1 MYLQFNI
8 LLIQATTFTK
18 TNQNMPS
25 TITQVDIATIIDH
38 TYLRADCS
46 TADIKVL
53 CSEAIKHR
61 FKSVCIPP
69 YYIFQAK
76 KMLGNSRVKICS
88 VIGFPMGYSTTGAKV
103 EEIKRACNDGADEL
117 DVVVN
122 IAAIKNNDWNTV
134 RNDIESTTMIS
145 HLRGKKM
152 KLIIEMGLLEE
163 AEIVK
168 VCELAT
174 QSGVDFVKT
183 STGFN
188 DTITTPE
195 DIKYIRSLLPSDIKV
210 KASGGIRTIEDALLM
225 MKAGADRIGTS
236 CGVRIVSMR

>member
-1 MYLQFNI
+1 MSL
-8 LLIQATTFTK
+8 ATTK
-18 TNQNMPS
+18 
-25 TITQVDIATIIDH
+25 VEIATIIDH

-53 CSEAIKHR
+53 CKEALQYG
-61 FKSVCIPP
+61 FKTVCIAP

-76 KMLGNSRVKICS
+76 KLLGDSRVKICT

-117 DVVVN
+117 DVVIN
-122 IAAIKNNDWNTV
+122 IAAVKNSDWNTV

-145 HLRGKKM
+145 HLKGKKM

-163 AEIVK
+163 EEIIK
-168 VCELAT
+168 VCEIAT
-174 QSGVDFVKT
+174 KAEVDFIKT

-188 DTITTPE
+188 NTLTTPE
-195 DIKYIRSLLPSDIKV
+195 DISFLKSILPRSIKV
-210 KASGGIRTIEDALLM
+210 KASGGIRTKADAIAMLQ
-225 MKAGADRIGTS
+225 AGADRIGTS
-236 CGVRIVSMR
+236 SGIRIISMS

>member
-1 MYLQFNI
+1 
-8 LLIQATTFTK
+8 
-18 TNQNMPS
+18 MPIP
-25 TITQVDIATIIDH
+25 TTQVDIATIIDH

-53 CSEAIKHR
+53 CSEAIRHG

-76 KMLGNSRVKICS
+76 KILEESQVKICS

-103 EEIKRACNDGADEL
+103 EEIKRACNDGIDEL

-134 RNDIESTTMIS
+134 RNDIDSTTMIS

-163 AEIVK
+163 EEIVK
-168 VCELAT
+168 VCDLAT
-174 QSGVDFVKT
+174 KAEVDFVKT

-188 DTITTPE
+188 NTITTPA
-195 DIKYIRSLLPSDIKV
+195 DIKHLRSLLPVTIKI
-210 KASGGIRTIEDALLM
+210 KASGGIRTKAEALAM
-225 MKAGADRIGTS
+225 VKAGADRIGTS
-236 CGVRIVSMR
+236 SGVKIVSTE

>member
-1 MYLQFNI
+1 MMSP
-8 LLIQATTFTK
+8 TSTK
-18 TNQNMPS
+18 
-25 TITQVDIATIIDH
+25 VDIATVIDH

-53 CSEAIKHR
+53 CNEALQYC
-61 FKSVCIPP
+61 FKTVCIPP

-76 KMLGNSRVKICS
+76 KILGDARVKICT

-122 IAAIKNNDWNTV
+122 VAAIKNNDWNTV
-134 RNDIESTTMIS
+134 RNDIESTAMIS

-163 AEIVK
+163 DEILK
-168 VCELAT
+168 VCEIAT
-174 QSGVDFVKT
+174 KSGADFIKT

-188 DTITTPE
+188 NTITTPE
-195 DIKYIRSLLPSDIKV
+195 DISFLKSILPPSIKV
-210 KASGGIRTIEDALLM
+210 KASGGIRTKADALAMLQ
-225 MKAGADRIGTS
+225 AGADRIGTS
-236 CGVRIVSMR
+236 SGIRIVSMS

>member
-1 MYLQFNI
+1 MSL
-8 LLIQATTFTK
+8 TTTK
-18 TNQNMPS
+18 
-25 TITQVDIATIIDH
+25 VDIATMIDH

-53 CSEAIKHR
+53 CNEALQYG
-61 FKSVCIPP
+61 FKTVCIPP

-76 KMLGNSRVKICS
+76 KILGDSRVKICS

-103 EEIKRACNDGADEL
+103 EEIKRACNDGVDEL
-117 DVVVN
+117 DVVIN
-122 IAAIKNNDWNTV
+122 IAAVKNNDWNMV

-163 AEIVK
+163 DEILK
-168 VCELAT
+168 ICEIAT
-174 QSGVDFVKT
+174 KLGVDFIKT

-188 DTITTPE
+188 NTITTPE
-195 DIKYIRSLLPSDIKV
+195 DISFLKSILPPSVKV
-210 KASGGIRTIEDALLM
+210 KASGGIRTKADALAMLQ
-225 MKAGADRIGTS
+225 AGADRIGTS
-236 CGVRIVSMR
+236 SGIRIVTMS

>member
-1 MYLQFNI
+1 MSL
-8 LLIQATTFTK
+8 TTTK
-18 TNQNMPS
+18 
-25 TITQVDIATIIDH
+25 VDIATMIDH

-53 CSEAIKHR
+53 CNEALQYG
-61 FKSVCIPP
+61 FKTVCIPP

-76 KMLGNSRVKICS
+76 KILGDSRVKICS

-103 EEIKRACNDGADEL
+103 EEIKRACNDGVDEL
-117 DVVVN
+117 DVVIN
-122 IAAIKNNDWNTV
+122 IAAVKNSDWNTV

-163 AEIVK
+163 DEIIK
-168 VCELAT
+168 ICEIAT
-174 QSGVDFVKT
+174 KLGVDFVKT

-188 DTITTPE
+188 NTITTPE
-195 DIKYIRSLLPSDIKV
+195 DISFLKSVLPPSIKV
-210 KASGGIRTIEDALLM
+210 KASGGIRTKTDALAMLQ
-225 MKAGADRIGTS
+225 AGADRIGTS
-236 CGVRIVSMR
+236 SGVRIISMS

>member
-1 MYLQFNI
+1 
-8 LLIQATTFTK
+8 
-18 TNQNMPS
+18 MPS
-25 TITQVDIATIIDH
+25 LTTEVDIATIIDH

-46 TADIKVL
+46 TADVKVL
-53 CSEAIKHR
+53 CREAIRHR

-76 KMLGNSRVKICS
+76 RMLRDSRVQICS

-122 IAAIKNNDWNTV
+122 IAAIKNEDWNTV

-163 AEIVK
+163 VEIVR
-168 VCELAT
+168 VCNLA
-174 QSGVDFVKT
+174 SRFEVDFVKT

-195 DIKYIRSLLPSDIKV
+195 DIKYLRSLLPLDIKI
-210 KASGGIRTIEDALLM
+210 KASGGIRTNEDALLM
-225 MKAGADRIGTS
+225 AKAGADRIGTS

>member
-1 MYLQFNI
+1 MCIRDRLCNE
-8 LLIQATTFTK
+8 A
-18 TNQNMPS
+18 
-25 TITQVDIATIIDH
+25 
-38 TYLRADCS
+38 LRYG
-46 TADIKVL
+46 
-53 CSEAIKHR
+53 

-76 KMLGNSRVKICS
+76 RILDDSRVKICS

-117 DVVVN
+117 DVVIN
-122 IAAIKNNDWNTV
+122 IAAVKNHDWNTV

-163 AEIVK
+163 DEIIK
-168 VCELAT
+168 VCEIAT
-174 QSGVDFVKT
+174 KLGVNFIKT

-188 DTITTPE
+188 NTITL
-195 DIKYIRSLLPSDIKV
+195 SLIH
-210 KASGGIRTIEDALLM
+210 I
-225 MKAGADRIGTS
+225 
-236 CGVRIVSMR
+236 

>member
-1 MYLQFNI
+1 
-8 LLIQATTFTK
+8 
-18 TNQNMPS
+18 MPS
-25 TITQVDIATIIDH
+25 PTTQVDIATIIDH

-46 TADIKVL
+46 TADVKVL
-53 CSEAIKHR
+53 CSEAIQHG

-76 KMLGNSRVKICS
+76 KILGGSQVKICS

-163 AEIVK
+163 AEIIK
-168 VCELAT
+168 VCEFAVR
-174 QSGVDFVKT
+174 SGVDFVKT

-188 DTITTPE
+188 DTLTTPE
-195 DIKYIRSLLPSDIKV
+195 DIKYLRSILPPEIKI
-210 KASGGIRTIEDALLM
+210 KASGGIRTKEDASLM
-225 MKAGADRIGTS
+225 LQAGADRIGTS
-236 CGVRIVSMR
+236 SGVRIVSMR

>member
-1 MYLQFNI
+1 MSQ
-8 LLIQATTFTK
+8 TSTK
-18 TNQNMPS
+18 
-25 TITQVDIATIIDH
+25 VDIATIIDH

-53 CSEAIKHR
+53 CNEALR
-61 FKSVCIPP
+61 YGFKSVCIPP

-76 KMLGNSRVKICS
+76 RILDDSRVKICS

-117 DVVVN
+117 DVVIN
-122 IAAIKNNDWNTV
+122 IAAVKNHDWNTV

-163 AEIVK
+163 DEIIK
-168 VCELAT
+168 VCEIAT
-174 QSGVDFVKT
+174 KLGVNFIKT

-188 DTITTPE
+188 NTITTPE
-195 DIKYIRSLLPSDIKV
+195 DISFLKSILPRSVKV
-210 KASGGIRTIEDALLM
+210 KASGGIRTKTEALAMLQ
-225 MKAGADRIGTS
+225 AGADRIGTS
-236 CGVRIVSMR
+236 SGIRIITMS

>member
-1 MYLQFNI
+1 
-8 LLIQATTFTK
+8 
-18 TNQNMPS
+18 
-25 TITQVDIATIIDH
+25 
-38 TYLRADCS
+38 
-46 TADIKVL
+46 
-53 CSEAIKHR
+53 
-61 FKSVCIPP
+61 
-69 YYIFQAK
+69 
-76 KMLGNSRVKICS
+76 MLGDTRVKICS

-103 EEIKRACNDGADEL
+103 EEIKRACNDGVDEL

-163 AEIVK
+163 EEIIK
-168 VCELAT
+168 VCEFAT

-195 DIKYIRSLLPSDIKV
+195 DIKHLRSILPNNIKI
-210 KASGGIRTIEDALLM
+210 KASGGIRNKEDALLM
-225 MKAGADRIGTS
+225 VLAGADRIGTS
-236 CGVRIVSMR
+236 SGVRIAAGR

>member
-1 MYLQFNI
+1 MP
-8 LLIQATTFTK
+8 
-18 TNQNMPS
+18 PS
-25 TITQVDIATIIDH
+25 TTKVDLATMIDH

-53 CSEAIKHR
+53 CNEALR
-61 FKSVCIPP
+61 YGFSTVCIPP

-76 KMLGNSRVKICS
+76 KILDDSRVKICS

-117 DVVVN
+117 DVVIN
-122 IAAIKNNDWNTV
+122 IAAVKNSDWNTV
-134 RNDIESTTMIS
+134 RNDIESTTMIT

-163 AEIVK
+163 EEIIK
-168 VCELAT
+168 VCEIAINL
-174 QSGVDFVKT
+174 GVDYIKT

-188 DTITTPE
+188 NTITTVE
-195 DIKYIRSLLPSDIKV
+195 DISFLKSILPPLVKV
-210 KASGGIRTIEDALLM
+210 KASGGIRTKADAMAMLQ
-225 MKAGADRIGTS
+225 AGADRIGTS
-236 CGVRIVSMR
+236 SGIRIVSMS

>member
-1 MYLQFNI
+1 
-8 LLIQATTFTK
+8 
-18 TNQNMPS
+18 MPS
-25 TITQVDIATIIDH
+25 PITQVDIATIIDH

-53 CSEAIKHR
+53 CSEAIRYK
-61 FKSVCIPP
+61 FKSICIPP

-76 KMLGNSRVKICS
+76 KILRDSRVSICS

-103 EEIKRACNDGADEL
+103 EEIKRACNDGVDEL
-117 DVVVN
+117 DVVIN
-122 IAAIKNNDWNTV
+122 IAAIKNSDWNTV
-134 RNDIESTTMIS
+134 RNDIESTTLIS

-168 VCELAT
+168 VCDIAI

-195 DIKYIRSLLPSDIKV
+195 DIKYLRSLLPPDIKI
-210 KASGGIRTIEDALLM
+210 KASGGIRTNEDALLM
-225 MKAGADRIGTS
+225 LKAGADRIGTS
-236 CGVRIVSMR
+236 SGVRIVSMR

>member
-1 MYLQFNI
+1 MSL
-8 LLIQATTFTK
+8 TTTK
-18 TNQNMPS
+18 
-25 TITQVDIATIIDH
+25 VDIATMIDH

-53 CSEAIKHR
+53 CNEALQYG
-61 FKSVCIPP
+61 FKTVCIPP

-76 KMLGNSRVKICS
+76 KILGDSRVKICS

-103 EEIKRACNDGADEL
+103 EEIKRACNDGVDEL
-117 DVVVN
+117 DVVIN
-122 IAAIKNNDWNTV
+122 IAAVKNNDWNMV

-163 AEIVK
+163 DEILK
-168 VCELAT
+168 ICEIAT
-174 QSGVDFVKT
+174 KLGVDFIKT

-188 DTITTPE
+188 NTITTPE
-195 DIKYIRSLLPSDIKV
+195 DISFLKSILPPSVKV
-210 KASGGIRTIEDALLM
+210 KASGGIRTKADASAMLQ
-225 MKAGADRIGTS
+225 AGADRIGTS
-236 CGVRIVSMR
+236 SGIRIVTMS

>member
-1 MYLQFNI
+1 MSSS
-8 LLIQATTFTK
+8 K
-18 TNQNMPS
+18 
-25 TITQVDIATIIDH
+25 TQVNIATIIDH
-38 TYLRADCS
+38 TYLRADCT
-46 TADIKVL
+46 TADVKVL
-53 CSEAIKHR
+53 CSEAIRHR

-76 KMLGNSRVKICS
+76 RMLRDSRVKICS

-134 RNDIESTTMIS
+134 SNDIESTTMIS

-168 VCELAT
+168 VCDLA
-174 QSGVDFVKT
+174 SRFEVDFVKT
-183 STGFN
+183 ATGFN

-195 DIKYIRSLLPSDIKV
+195 DIKHLRSLLPPPIKI
-210 KASGGIRTIEDALLM
+210 KASGNIRTHDDALLM
-225 MKAGADRIGTS
+225 VEAGADRIGTS
-236 CGVRIVSMR
+236 SGIRIVSMR

>member
-1 MYLQFNI
+1 
-8 LLIQATTFTK
+8 
-18 TNQNMPS
+18 MPS
-25 TITQVDIATIIDH
+25 PTTQVDITTIIDH

-46 TADIKVL
+46 TADVKVL
-53 CSEAIKHR
+53 CSEAIQHG

-76 KMLGNSRVKICS
+76 KILGVSQVKICS

-163 AEIVK
+163 AEIIK
-168 VCELAT
+168 VCEFAAC
-174 QSGVDFVKT
+174 SGVDFVKT

-188 DTITTPE
+188 DTLTTPE
-195 DIKYIRSLLPSDIKV
+195 DIKYLRSILPANIKI
-210 KASGGIRTIEDALLM
+210 KASGGIRTKEDVSLM
-225 MKAGADRIGTS
+225 VEAGADRIGTS
-236 CGVRIVSMR
+236 SGVRIVSMR